1 MRAGGSVKAG
11 GAVKLLV
18 LGIAAVLTF
27 SGCTTLRF
35 LDEDERL
42 YTGAEVELESPEPAR
57 SRRATESQLEEVVRP
72 GPNPTVLGFMRP
84 RVWVY
89 HRFEEPEEEGL
100 RARFYERFAESPVL
114 FEEVSPEGNA
124 ARLRAWLRNHGYFDA
139 EVEYDIRERRRRAG
153 LTYAVRAGMPYR
165 IGSITRPRGDGE
177 LVKAIRAADRDSVLQ
192 AGRPYELATLRE
204 ERVRIDAVLKNDGF
218 YAFSPDYL
226 LFNALRDH
234 DGRTV
239 DLELVVKSE
248 TPDRARR
255 RHRIEAI
262 TVYADHQFG
271 TREPPAETEGIEIEP
286 RFRYVGGEQRLRPD
300 VVASAILLRPGDRYS
315 RSRHQETI
323 GRLMSLGVF
332 RFANIRYEYVGDGE
346 ALHAFV
352 YLTPER
358 EKLVSGEV
366 RMVTRSDDFA
376 GPGVELGYRDRNT
389 FGGAEELRVD
399 LRSALETE
407 LGSGSATV
415 DSWDVGADVSLAI
428 PGIVAPP
435 ARRMDWDG
443 PVMPQTELSTG
454 VSSVTRVD
462 LYSLDQVKGSFGYKW
477 SPRETVRHQLRPLEI
492 AFVRPGRFSSEFSA
506 LLDRN
511 PSLRR
516 GFEEQF
522 VLGGSYEYLFN
533 DRRAPRR
540 RNNTVVNVDVDLAG
554 NLISAGYAAVEGE
567 YPDADD
573 PRQVLGR
580 LYSQFA
586 RVDGDVRYFIP
597 VTEEST
603 LAARVLAGAGYAFGN
618 SAVLP
623 RPLQFSVGGTNSIR
637 AFQRRTI
644 GPGTLAPESDGGPG
658 GERTGDIRLE
668 TALEYRFPIVG
679 MLKGAIFADAG
690 NIWTFDREGVE
701 ESGVFDAGRALEE
714 LALGGG
720 LGLRVD
726 PSLLVLRLDVAIPLR
741 KPWLPA
747 GERWVAGEIDAADQ
761 AWRRENI
768 VLNLAIGYPY

>member
-165 IGSITRPRGDGE
+165 IGSITRPQGDGE

-204 ERVRIDAVLKNDGF
+204 ERVRIDGVLKDDGF

-415 DSWDVGADVSLAI
+415 DSWDVGADVSVAI

-533 DRRAPRR
+533 DQRAPRR

-701 ESGVFDAGRALEE
+701 ESGVFDAGRTLEQ

>member
-72 GPNPTVLGFMRP
+72 GPNSTFLGFMRP

-139 EVEYDIRERRRRAG
+139 EVEYDVRERRRRAG

-204 ERVRIDAVLKNDGF
+204 ERVRIDGVLKDDGF

-226 LFNALRDH
+226 LFNARRDH

-286 RFRYVGGEQRLRPD
+286 RFRYVGGEQRLSPD

-415 DSWDVGADVSLAI
+415 DSWDVGADVSLSI

-462 LYSLDQVKGSFGYKW
+462 LYRLDQVKGSFGYKW
-477 SPRETVRHQLRPLEI
+477 SPQETVRHQLRPLEI

-522 VLGGSYEYLFN
+522 VLGGSYEYLYN

-701 ESGVFDAGRALEE
+701 ESGVFDAGRALEQ

-720 LGLRVD
+720 FGLRID
-726 PSLLVLRLDVAIPLR
+726 PSLLVLRLDVSIPLR